1 MLERCKVSAE
11 LVPVPGYVGGGEG
24 LKLLAP
30 SLCCLMISLLET
42 SEAAWSSGDQARG
55 SLLGRGLW
63 IGYMLVLEKA
73 WAIVPRVLRVPTG
86 PS

>member
-42 SEAAWSSGDQARG
+42 SEATLSSGDQARE

-63 IGYMLVLEKA
+63 FSFMLVLKKA
-73 WAIVPRVLRVPTG
+73 CAIVPRVSRVLTG